1 MFFDGRFPEYVSVA
15 ERRRRAGRELEKL
28 RRQGRRLSPVVV
40 EGRTVARTVWGQAWC
55 KNLEAFSDF
64 ASRLPRG
71 RSYLRNGLVI
81 HVQVG
86 VGKVEALVS
95 GSELYEVEVKVK
107 PLPDARWHTLV
118 EACAGQVSSVV
129 ELLGG
134 RLSGPVMEVL
144 CRPGQGLFPTPSEM
158 SFSCTCPDYAR
169 MCKHVAAVLYGVGA
183 RLDTA
188 PELLFTLRRVEGAEL
203 VTRAAEGLAR
213 EAPASG
219 ATLEQGSDLG
229 GLFGIELA
237 PPDGKAE
244 ASRARGR
251 DGGKR
256 TERKVRV
263 QKAAKE
269 VTKKPA
275 AKRGATVA
283 KQKAATGRRKR
294 SAPQSATKG
303 AAALVELLTH
313 LAREAQRRK
322 GAGQAS
328 RRKGATRRAR

>member
-71 RSYLRNGLVI
+71 RSYVRNGLVI

-86 VGKVEALVS
+86 AGKVEALVS

-107 PLPDARWHTLV
+107 PLPVARWHTLV

-144 CRPGQGLFPTPSEM
+144 CRPGQGLFATPSER

-169 MCKHVAAVLYGVGA
+169 MCKHVVAVLYGVGA

-219 ATLEQGSDLG
+219 ATLEHGSDLG

-244 ASRARGR
+244 ALRVRGG

-269 VTKKPA
+269 VRKKP

-283 KQKAATGRRKR
+283 KQKTATGRQKR
-294 SAPQSATKG
+294 SAPQAAAKG

-313 LAREAQRRK
+313 LVREAQGRK
-322 GAGQAS
+322 GAGPAS
-328 RRKGATRRAR
+328 RRKKATRRSR

>member
-1 MFFDGRFPEYVSVA
+1 
-15 ERRRRAGRELEKL
+15 
-28 RRQGRRLSPVVV
+28 
-40 EGRTVARTVWGQAWC
+40 
-55 KNLEAFSDF
+55 
-64 ASRLPRG
+64 
-71 RSYLRNGLVI
+71 
-81 HVQVG
+81 
-86 VGKVEALVS
+86 
-95 GSELYEVEVKVK
+95 
-107 PLPDARWHTLV
+107 
-118 EACAGQVSSVV
+118 
-129 ELLGG
+129 
-134 RLSGPVMEVL
+134 MEVL

-158 SFSCTCPDYAR
+158 TFSCTCPDYAR

-237 PPDGKAE
+237 PPGGKAE
-244 ASRARGR
+244 ALRARGG

-256 TERKVRV
+256 TARKVRV

-269 VTKKPA
+269 VRKKPA

-283 KQKAATGRRKR
+283 KQKTATGRQKR
-294 SAPQSATKG
+294 SAPQATAQG

-313 LAREAQRRK
+313 LVREAQGRK
-322 GAGQAS
+322 GVERAS
-328 RRKGATRRAR
+328 RRKKATRHSR